1 MPQRERRSTGRSP
14 RTFDNSVASP
24 CVQICELDDDDICM
38 GCLRSADEIRDWMI
52 MSRQQKLVTMGNV
65 AVRKKREW

>member
-1 MPQRERRSTGRSP
+1 MPQRVRRSTGRSP

-24 CVQICELDDDDICM
+24 CVQVCELDDDNICM